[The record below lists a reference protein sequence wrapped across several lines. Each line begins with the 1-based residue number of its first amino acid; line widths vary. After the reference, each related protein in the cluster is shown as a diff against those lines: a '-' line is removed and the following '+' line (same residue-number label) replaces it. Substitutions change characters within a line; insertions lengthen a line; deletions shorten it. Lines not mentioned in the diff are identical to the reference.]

1 MNGTNRSAILRM
13 ALLSGAGTALVVF
26 GGQSSA
32 RSPHAQLISQEAE
45 AKQAPQACDIDSSL
59 TSLDGCPAETIIAQ
73 YKERYDLTVVLR
85 GGVYWQVVSDQYVN
99 EKYGYT
105 IDLPDGVEA
114 LCTPLPMPWHGFFV
128 DVANELK
135 PPADATE
142 NRGGFSWANWNA
154 GVYVEAYYNV
164 SEYASADDAAEASLG
179 YRNEEHPNDL
189 IILNREHPTLRRLP
203 ASRYVVQFSDAE
215 SGETMIAEEVV
226 AIRGGGRIIYNIG
239 LTTTA
244 ARYSEDQKVLKQIL
258 KGLRFIRP
266 E

>member
-1 MNGTNRSAILRM
+1 MNGTNRSANLRM
-13 ALLSGAGTALVVF
+13 ALLSVAGTALVVF
-26 GGQSSA
+26 GSQSST
-32 RSPHAQLISQEAE
+32 RSPHVQAISQEPE
-45 AKQAPQACDIDSSL
+45 AKQANQDCDIDSSL

-85 GGVYWQVVSDQYVN
+85 GGVYWQVVSGQYVN
-99 EKYGYT
+99 DKYGYT
-105 IDLPDGVEA
+105 IDLPDGIEA

-135 PPADATE
+135 PPSDASE

-154 GVYVEAYYNV
+154 GVYVEACYNV
-164 SEYASADDAAEASLG
+164 LEYASADDAANASLG
-179 YRNEEHPNDL
+179 YYKKDHPVDL
-189 IILNREHPTLRRLP
+189 IILNHESTTLRRLP
-203 ASRYVVQFSDAE
+203 ASRYLVQFLDAR

-226 AIRGGGRIIYNIG
+226 AIRAEEGIVYTIG

-244 ARYSEDQKVLKQIL
+244 ARYSQDEKVVRQIL
-258 KGLRFIRP
+258 RGMRFTKP